1 MLLCIPTLFEFTSAK
16 YKYGKNIVSVEG
28 KVFSEEG
35 KLATTVLNRAILK
48 SLV

>member
-1 MLLCIPTLFEFTSAK
+1 MLLCPSTLFVFTFAE

-35 KLATTVLNRAILK
+35 QLAATVLNRAILK